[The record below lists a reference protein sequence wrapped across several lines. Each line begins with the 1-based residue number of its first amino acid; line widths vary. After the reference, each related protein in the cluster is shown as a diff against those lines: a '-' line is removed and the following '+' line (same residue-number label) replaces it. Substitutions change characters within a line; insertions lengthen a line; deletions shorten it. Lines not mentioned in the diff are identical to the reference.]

1 MSGLSTFL
9 RPMSTL
15 QSPFAP
21 QRIALLGT
29 GRVATHLGFA
39 LLKAGHQVVTVW
51 SRTTT
56 SAQSLAAKLPG
67 AVVSTSLDFAPQ
79 PPADLY
85 LLSVPDA
92 AVSEVLAAANFPA
105 GALVVHTA
113 GALPIA
119 LFEAY
124 PQVRGG
130 VFYPLQTFSPGR
142 VIDWAAVPLCIEAA
156 DETGQALLLGLAHSL
171 SNLVQPVATI
181 QRQHLHVAAV
191 FASNFTNHLL
201 GISHALLTEANLPF
215 ELLAPLLRE
224 TVEKALAAPPFSVQ
238 TGPAARRDAYT
249 LARHQA
255 ELTAHPAWLALY
267 KSLSDSIQQQLPPAS
282 SNNETGL

>member
-1 MSGLSTFL
+1 
-9 RPMSTL
+9 MSTL
-15 QSPFAP
+15 QPTFAP
-21 QRIALLGT
+21 QRIALLGA
-29 GRVATHLGFA
+29 GRVASQLGPA
-39 LLKAGHQVVTVW
+39 LLQAGHRVVSVW
-51 SRTTT
+51 SRTTA
-56 SAQSLAAKLPG
+56 SAQSLANQLPG
-67 AVVSTSLDFAPQ
+67 AAVSLHLDFAAQ

-92 AVSEVLAAANFPA
+92 AVPEVLATATFPA
-105 GALVVHTA
+105 GALVAHTA
-113 GALPIA
+113 GALPLA

-124 PQVRGG
+124 PKVRGG

-142 VIDWAAVPLCIEAA
+142 IIDWHAVPLCIEAA
-156 DETGQALLLGLAHSL
+156 DEAGQALLLALGHSL
-171 SNLVQPVATI
+171 SKMVQPVATL
-181 QRQHLHVAAV
+181 QRQRLHVAAV

-201 GISHALLTEANLPF
+201 GISHALLTEAKLPF

-238 TGPAARRDAYT
+238 TGPAARRDAPT

-267 KSLSDSIQQQLPPAS
+267 KSLSDSIQQQLPPAEL
-282 SNNETGL
+282 NNEAGL